1 MPPEPAQ
8 SDQNPKVT
16 RVRRSDQRG
25 VSLIIA
31 LVVMMLIGVSV
42 LALLSFATTATK
54 AAGVNVSNQDLRFA
68 GDNSL
73 RTAVNYVAN
82 KPLLGLDQAYFPALA
97 DDCRLD
103 VPAAATGVSPI
114 SVSCEAIPDTES
126 GIPAE
131 VGKVPEHAVLLLGH
145 RYGDLPVYSPCTAT
159 NLTPKGFFQTADSYR
174 YTERSRPQAAEIGL
188 RVDSSSLL
196 IAADNTASC
205 KHQKGAVKSLVVA
218 GDIVS
223 NGPIAV
229 RSGDLPGGITVTDGA
244 VAAGTSPFG
253 SLTGAVVPCTPQI
266 TGCSALATAR
276 SRSNPGGPDKS
287 PYNPGEVFATDP
299 ALDGTTGSEWRQGTV
314 NWSAPKVSING
325 NAPVLLTSSTPLA
338 GCTASPNVI
347 RFYPGLYKSARAL
360 NRIFNDPA
368 CAKGAD
374 SKSPG
379 IYWFGPAEN
388 GDVDY
393 SPTQFSLDF
402 LSANS
407 TAQQGVY
414 AFDFRDTTASYP
426 DQAAVDAELPCG
438 TLRNSNNLHRWCA
451 NASLEGIAPSIIGGW
466 PKDWDLRSIID
477 PPSPY
482 DPNAGLFEAKTATT
496 LDEDGS
502 FSWDTPTGAL
512 TFGDAAWARYH
523 PTAVFSTNRSI
534 ILSGYPGATAVQADG
549 ELSFTVRHKE
559 SNSRFLDA
567 PRMTIS
573 TTERG
578 SAVETCGGTFV
589 VDKSPDFPPSNT
601 TDGWVEHVVSTE
613 AARSSIS
620 LTPAQRGM
628 LRECFKTAERIQNIR
643 IKWEVNGD
651 GTNQGSCGLT
661 WKIWEYLACIVSAS
675 TKPQVFLD
683 GIKITAEIP
692 KPITFGADAPPG
704 VSYCDDDRAGVQ
716 FIFGGDSTIHL
727 GRASFQ
733 ICAGPAPSSPANFQ
747 QIAVWGQPA
756 NFVTAK
762 SGSVQTEIRVGK
774 TGTHSLKPTGVAVAA
789 RTANRTCAWYDIPCH
804 VENIVLAQPSWNSG
818 TVQRALSPGDPY
830 TAPGSPL
837 TRVAAS
843 FDTGNAWFS
852 YGDAELTGWG
862 KVGALGGACNAANDL
877 CKHSEQMVSSVLLKV
892 GYDTDC
898 DAWFGPFCNLSGA
911 AGKLHYQITGFA
923 GDTNPACSG
932 SFDPVSN
939 LVWFSANVTQCFGA
953 DNARAANLS
962 SSTLKVKLT
971 FDCNF
976 CFSFFGLFR
985 KEKLLEGAEF
995 VVAFSTPEASNII
1008 SPATGCKTGL
1018 MGYGSGVGDYGPMMG
1033 NYVDENARNAGYL
1046 SDVWGTDCALI
1057 SGAPPTLNLA
1067 TSNPSYNPLDEVY
1080 GTARTSVLGTVYAPS
1095 DALEISDGDNFYSF
1109 ASRGLVARHLRVR
1122 AVEGRNGYSE
1132 PLVTNQIDQTPNS
1145 RSVIMTACRK
1155 ATGRSVSEECD
1166 KGQGDVIIAEAA
1178 VRFDPPPS
1186 GSTAAWTPTVLWWN
1200 TNEI

>member
-8 SDQNPKVT
+8 SDQHRKAI
-16 RVRRSDQRG
+16 RHHRSDQRG

-31 LVVMMLIGVSV
+31 LVIMMLIGVVV

-54 AAGVNVSNQDLRFA
+54 AAGVHVQNQDLRFA

-82 KPLLGLDQAYFPALA
+82 RPLLGLDQAYFPAQA
-97 DDCRLD
+97 NDCRLD
-103 VPAAATGVSPI
+103 VPAAATGTDPI

-131 VGKVPEHAVLLLGH
+131 VGKVPDQAVLLLGT

-159 NLTPKGFFQTADSYR
+159 KLTPKGFFQTADSYR

-188 RVDSSSLL
+188 RVDSSSLM

-205 KHQKGAVKSLVVA
+205 QHQKGAVKSLVVS

-223 NGPIAV
+223 NGPVAT
-229 RSGDLPGGITVTDGA
+229 RSGDLPGGLTVTDGT
-244 VAAGTSPFG
+244 VVAGTSPFG
-253 SLTGAVVPCTPQI
+253 SLSSAVVPCSPELD
-266 TGCSALATAR
+266 GCSALSTAR
-276 SRSNPGGPDKS
+276 ERDNPSGPPES
-287 PYNPGEVFATDP
+287 PYDPGEALATDP
-299 ALDGTTGSEWRQGTV
+299 ALDATTGSEWRQGTV

-325 NAPVLLTSSTPLA
+325 NAPVLLTPTTPLT

-347 RFYPGLYKSARAL
+347 RFYPGLYESARAL
-360 NRIFNDPA
+360 NRIFNDPG

-374 SKSPG
+374 SQSPG

-388 GDVDY
+388 DVVDY
-393 SPTQFSLDF
+393 SPTQFELDF
-402 LSANS
+402 LSANG

-414 AFDFRDTTASYP
+414 AFDFRDTAASYP
-426 DQAAVDAELPCG
+426 DQAAADAELPCG

-466 PKDWDLRSIID
+466 PKDWDLRAIID
-477 PPSPY
+477 PPSPH
-482 DPNAGLFEAKTATT
+482 DPNAGLFEAKTATAV
-496 LDEDGS
+496 DEDGS
-502 FSWDTPTGAL
+502 FSWDNSDGAK
-512 TFGDAAWARYH
+512 TFGDAAYARYH

-549 ELSFTVRHKE
+549 VLSFTVRHKE

-578 SAVETCGGTFV
+578 AAVETCGGTYV
-589 VDKSPDFPPSNT
+589 IDKSPDFPPTNT
-601 TDGWVEHVVSTE
+601 TDGWEEHVVSTE
-613 AARSSIS
+613 PSQSSIS

-643 IKWEVNGD
+643 VKWEVNGD
-651 GTNQGSCGLT
+651 GTNQGSCGIS
-661 WKIWEYLACIVSAS
+661 WKIWEYLACILSS
-675 TKPQVFLD
+675 TTKPQVFLD

-692 KPITFGADAPPG
+692 KPRTFGADAPPG
-704 VSYCDDDRAGVQ
+704 VSYCDDQKAGVQ
-716 FIFGGDSTIHL
+716 FIFGGDSTVHL

-733 ICAGPAPSSPANFQ
+733 VCAGPAPSNPANYQ
-747 QIAVWGQPA
+747 QIGIWGQPA

-762 SGSVQTEIRVGK
+762 SGTTQNEVRVGK
-774 TGTHSLKPTGVAVAA
+774 TGSHSLKPTTIATSTQVPCVPFLIW
-789 RTANRTCAWYDIPCH
+789 CIPQ
-804 VENIVLAQPSWNSG
+804 IVLRSPSWDTSERALTPGDRYTSSAQPLDR
-818 TVQRALSPGDPY
+818 VVAKLDPGIAVR
-830 TAPGSPL
+830 TLGQ
-837 TRVAAS
+837 
-843 FDTGNAWFS
+843 
-852 YGDAELTGWG
+852 AELGGWG
-862 KVGALGGACNAANDL
+862 KVGTLGGACDPTKDICL
-877 CKHSEQMVSSVLLKV
+877 HSSQTVSYVGLKV
-892 GYDTDC
+892 GYNTSC
-898 DAWFGPFCNLSGA
+898 LAWFGPFCNTPTA
-911 AGKLHYQITGFA
+911 AGKLRYKISGFA
-923 GDTNPACSG
+923 SDTNAACEG
-932 SFDPVSN
+932 YLDAVAN
-939 LVWFSANVTQCFGA
+939 LVWYSANVSDCFG
-953 DNARAANLS
+953 DS
-962 SSTLKVKLT
+962 SSRAGNISSAALNVKLT
-971 FDCNF
+971 FECNACINISKF
-976 CFSFFGLFR
+976 
-985 KEKLLEGAEF
+985 LEGVEF
-995 VVAFSTPEASNII
+995 VVGFSTPEGEDII

-1018 MGYGSGVGDYGPMMG
+1018 MGYGSGVGDYGPMTG

-1046 SDVWGTDCALI
+1046 SEVWGTDCALI

-1067 TSNPSYNPLDEVY
+1067 TSNPTYNPLEEVY
-1080 GTARTSVLGTVYAPS
+1080 GTARTSVLGTIYAPS
-1095 DALEISDGDNFYSF
+1095 DALEISDGDNFYPY

-1132 PLVTNQIDQTPNS
+1132 PLVTNQLDQTPNS
-1145 RSVIMTACRK
+1145 KSVIMTACRK
-1155 ATGRSVSEECD
+1155 AGSRSVSDECD
-1166 KGQGDVIIAEAA
+1166 KAQGDVIIAEAA